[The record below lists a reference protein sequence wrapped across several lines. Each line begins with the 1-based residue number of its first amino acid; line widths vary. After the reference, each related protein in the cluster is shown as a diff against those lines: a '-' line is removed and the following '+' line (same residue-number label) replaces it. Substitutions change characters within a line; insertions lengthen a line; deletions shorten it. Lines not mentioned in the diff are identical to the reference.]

1 MDPCVNDERF
11 QIAGF
16 SGEID
21 FTTREELRTKLA
33 PLSEAQAPIVDLSAV
48 TYMDSS
54 ALAEILY
61 VQRGRDRSGRTR
73 VWVVASPAVRRLFE
87 AAGLNDVLSVATTLD
102 EAKASS

>member
-54 ALAEILY
+54 AL
-61 VQRGRDRSGRTR
+61 GRDRSGRTR

>member
-1 MDPCVNDERF
+1 VNDKQF

-21 FTTREELRTKLA
+21 FTSREELRHKLA
-33 PLSEAQAPIVDLSAV
+33 PLSDARAAIVDLSAV
-48 TYMDSS
+48 TYIDSS

-61 VQRGRDRSGRTR
+61 VQRGRDRAGRTR

-87 AAGLNDVLSVATTLD
+87 AAGLSGVLSVATTLD

>member
-1 MDPCVNDERF
+1 MNDERF

-21 FTTREELRTKLA
+21 FTTRDELRSRLA
-33 PLSEAQAPIVDLSAV
+33 PLSEARAPIVDLSAV

-61 VQRGRDRSGRTR
+61 VQRRRDQSGRTR

-87 AAGLNDVLSVATTLD
+87 AAGLVGVLSVAATLD